1 MSPRTGE
8 GAVKRIAVVLT
19 IMGALSLILSRPL
32 VGQQPQPIDVANLF
46 TWLASAPPDWIRGIL
61 YAALGLVG
69 ALIVVFTLVGGAV
82 PGTAGFVRI
91 EADLKR
97 VEEREK
103 ILDDLLKA
111 AVKNPAEIAAV
122 EVATNNLRDDVTA
135 DRRRQFALAAAIYTV
150 LGAFF
155 AAMLARDVLQALVI
169 GAGWTSYL
177 GALGLKKDYAE
188 RKSFKDEVTARLES
202 IVSRSLQGA
211 ILTDHEI
218 KEARSALSEAVVS
231 KAL

>member
-1 MSPRTGE
+1 M
-8 GAVKRIAVVLT
+8 KRVAAVLT
-19 IMGALSLILSRPL
+19 ISGALSIIVIRPL
-32 VGQQPQPIDVANLF
+32 VGQQSQPIDVANLF
-46 TWLASAPPDWIRGIL
+46 TWLASAPPDWVRGIL

-69 ALIVVFTLVGGAV
+69 ALVVVFTLVGGAV
-82 PGTAGFVRI
+82 PGTAGFARI

-97 VEEREK
+97 VEERER

-111 AVKNPAEIAAV
+111 VVKNPAEIAAV
-122 EVATNNLRDDVTA
+122 EVATNNLREDVAA
-135 DRRRQFALAAAIYTV
+135 DRRRQFALAAAIYTI

-155 AAMLARDVLQALVI
+155 ASMLARDVLQALVI

-177 GALGLKKDYAE
+177 GALGLRKDYAE
-188 RKSFKDEVTARLES
+188 RKAVKDEVTERLES
-202 IVSRSLQGA
+202 VVSRALQGV

-218 KEARSALSEAVVS
+218 REARSALSEAVVS

>member
-1 MSPRTGE
+1 M
-8 GAVKRIAVVLT
+8 KRVAAVLT
-19 IMGALSLILSRPL
+19 TMGALSLILTNPL
-32 VGQQPQPIDVANLF
+32 VAQQSQPIDVANLF
-46 TWLASAPPDWIRGIL
+46 TWLASAPPDWVRGIL
-61 YAALGLVG
+61 YSALGLVG
-69 ALIVVFTLVGGAV
+69 ALVVVFTLVGGAV
-82 PGTAGFVRI
+82 PGTAGFARI

-111 AVKNPAEIAAV
+111 VVKNPAEIAAV
-122 EVATNNLRDDVTA
+122 EVATNNLRDDVAA

-155 AAMLARDVLQALVI
+155 AAMLARDVLQALVV

-188 RKSFKDEVTARLES
+188 RKSVKDEATERLET
-202 IVSRSLQGA
+202 IVSRAIQGA
-211 ILTDHEI
+211 VLTDHEI
-218 KEARSALSEAVVS
+218 REAQSALSEAVVS

>member
-1 MSPRTGE
+1 MKRV
-8 GAVKRIAVVLT
+8 GAVLT
-19 IMGALSLILSRPL
+19 IIVAVSIVLTRP
-32 VGQQPQPIDVANLF
+32 VMAQQSQPIDVANLF
-46 TWLASAPPDWIRGIL
+46 TWLASAPPDWVRGIL
-61 YAALGLVG
+61 YSALGLVG
-69 ALIVVFTLVGGAV
+69 ALVVVFTLVGGAV
-82 PGTAGFVRI
+82 PGTAGFARI
-91 EADLKR
+91 EGDLKR

-111 AVKNPAEIAAV
+111 PVKNPEEITAV
-122 EVATNNLRDDVTA
+122 EVATNNLRDDVA
-135 DRRRQFALAAAIYTV
+135 GDRRRQFALAAAIYTV

-188 RKSFKDEVTARLES
+188 RKSVKDEVTARLEN
-202 IVSRSLQGA
+202 IVSRALQGA
-211 ILTDHEI
+211 VLTDHEI
-218 KEARSALSEAVVS
+218 REAQSALSEAVVS